1 MAITYEKVACIN
13 VTRHLIHIQYNDM
26 SDCIYDYE
34 NRKIIIGRH
43 PEYVK
48 RLSLLF
54 DESRLFEFIVHDVKY
69 EFYHKGR
76 VWR

>member
-1 MAITYEKVACIN
+1 MAITYEKVAGIN

-34 NRKIIIGRH
+34 NSKNIIGRH

-48 RLSLLF
+48 RLTLLF
-54 DESRLFEFIVHDVKY
+54 DECKLFQFIFHDVKC

-76 VWR
+76 LWR